1 MLIVC
6 PNCATS
12 YQVEASSLGQAG
24 RSVRCA
30 RCRNTWFAANPAA
43 MAAVAR
49 THRQDVAAF
58 AATTSIG
65 DFAAAHEPTP
75 PALPVLAEAPSID
88 PAVAEEAAAS
98 AGLSS
103 QDVSF
108 QDVSSQDLASQDLSS
123 QSPYQDQPPYEEQF
137 PAEHLPPDGGSA
149 PNQDIIDVERA
160 PELAHVRHGEA
171 APTIEA
177 SPAPPEDIESFAA
190 RRLRRQAARRRSRW
204 SVPGL
209 TTVILAL
216 LAANAGLL
224 GWRANIVQWF
234 PQTAS
239 LYSAIGLPVN
249 LRGLVF
255 TDIVTRKDMQDGVH
269 VLIVEGF
276 IRNDTRTVAQIPRL
290 RFAVRNNSRH
300 EIYSWTAQPARNAI
314 PAGSTLP
321 FRSRLASP
329 PPETR
334 EVLVRFFNRRDLV
347 AGIQ

>member
-12 YQVEASSLGQAG
+12 YQVEAASLGAAG

-30 RCRNTWFAANPAA
+30 RCKNTWFAANPMA
-43 MAAVAR
+43 MTEVAR
-49 THRQDVAAF
+49 AHRQDIAQF
-58 AATTSIG
+58 SAATSVG
-65 DFAAAHEPTP
+65 GLAALQEPAP
-75 PALPVLAEAPSID
+75 PELPVVVEAPSID
-88 PAVAEEAAAS
+88 PAVAEDVAAA
-98 AGLSS
+98 AGEPS
-103 QDVSF
+103 
-108 QDVSSQDLASQDLSS
+108 
-123 QSPYQDQPPYEEQF
+123 QDQPYQEQAAYENA
-137 PAEHLPPDGGSA
+137 PAAEPTPADGSA
-149 PNQDIIDVERA
+149 ASGQDIVDVEPA
-160 PELAHVRHGEA
+160 PQLAAIEHIEA

-177 SPAPPEDIESFAA
+177 DRSASEDIESFAA

-204 SVPGL
+204 ATPGL
-209 TTVILAL
+209 TTAILAL

-224 GWRANIVQWF
+224 GWRADIVRWF
-234 PQTAS
+234 PQTAT

-255 TDIVTRKDMQDGVH
+255 TDIVTRTDTQDGVS

-276 IRNDTRTVAQIPRL
+276 IRNETRAVAQIPRL
-290 RFAVRNNSRH
+290 RFSVRNDSRH

-314 PAGSTLP
+314 PAGSMLP

>member
-12 YQVEASSLGQAG
+12 YQVEATSLGQTG

-30 RCRNTWFAANPAA
+30 RCRNTWFATNPVA
-43 MAAVAR
+43 MMEVAR
-49 THRQDVAAF
+49 AHRQDVAAF
-58 AATTSIG
+58 AATNSVG
-65 DFAAAHEPTP
+65 DFATAQESEP
-75 PALPVLAEAPSID
+75 PALPVVVEAPSID
-88 PAVAEEAAAS
+88 PAVAEEIAS
-98 AGLSS
+98 ADLTS
-103 QDVSF
+103 QYLPA
-108 QDVSSQDLASQDLSS
+108 QE
-123 QSPYQDQPPYEEQF
+123 PPAYEDTPVAEPL
-137 PAEHLPPDGGSA
+137 PADGGPASD
-149 PNQDIIDVERA
+149 QDIIDVETA
-160 PELAHVRHGEA
+160 PELAHIQHGEA

-177 SPAPPEDIESFAA
+177 GPSPAEDIESFAA

-204 SVPGL
+204 AAPGL

-216 LAANAGLL
+216 LAINAGLL
-224 GWRANIVQWF
+224 GWRADIVRWF

-239 LYSAIGLPVN
+239 LYAAIGLPVN

-255 TDIVTRKDMQDGVH
+255 TDIVTRKDTQDGVQ

-276 IRNDTRTVAQIPRL
+276 IRNDMRTVAQVPRL
-290 RFAVRNNSRH
+290 RFAVRNNTGH